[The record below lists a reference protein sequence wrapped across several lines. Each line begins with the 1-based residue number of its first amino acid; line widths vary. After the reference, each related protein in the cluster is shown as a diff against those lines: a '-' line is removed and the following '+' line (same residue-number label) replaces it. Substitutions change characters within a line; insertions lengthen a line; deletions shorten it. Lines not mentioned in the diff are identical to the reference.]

1 MGRNLQKEIAE
12 IKEEVS
18 NSEFILKAKSQRI
31 KELKI
36 KLNDLD
42 SIYDSLNLQLNKT
55 KKNYNTLRGNID
67 SNNLITD
74 SALFSTDYN
83 QRNLQNKFD
92 INKSLEFNILNT
104 NTSNNLYLW
113 NNNNNTKSI
122 PNDIGNYYDRNI
134 IKDKYYTDL
143 HQSNILCNISSFSDT
158 SMNKKENSLNNY
170 RKKDNQ
176 SFSKLILKNKKIN
189 EMHLDQVL
197 EESEKCLGLK
207 KDLEKS
213 ISELQKLINQKQ
225 LELSKL
231 LSEFEEEEEIYEKLE
246 EEYGYLKIENIKND
260 KRRKKLINFLENH
273 EIFIKNFESG
283 MNILKYRIEINK
295 SLYEKLEKE
304 MILKLYFVRF
314 SNSMVRSLF
323 NIINIRRLHIEMIKI
338 FSKKE
343 MEVYSNLFKK
353 LDDAEFKIIN
363 EYHEFLNFIK
373 KEENIGN

>member
-1 MGRNLQKEIAE
+1 
-12 IKEEVS
+12 
-18 NSEFILKAKSQRI
+18 
-31 KELKI
+31 
-36 KLNDLD
+36 
-42 SIYDSLNLQLNKT
+42 
-55 KKNYNTLRGNID
+55 
-67 SNNLITD
+67 
-74 SALFSTDYN
+74 
-83 QRNLQNKFD
+83 
-92 INKSLEFNILNT
+92 
-104 NTSNNLYLW
+104 
-113 NNNNNTKSI
+113 
-122 PNDIGNYYDRNI
+122 
-134 IKDKYYTDL
+134 
-143 HQSNILCNISSFSDT
+143 
-158 SMNKKENSLNNY
+158 MNKKENSLNNY